1 MEEAASIAGW
11 CVIPSVCYWPYH
23 WMNDCTVSCYLNQ
36 WSTSVWFQQLHPCS
50 VWLTSGSFY
59 VQSVLRLDVCPQ
71 SNYVL
76 CPTITNRETL
86 LTNIFKII
94 RIKLFIHQ
102 TSKYDVASVHELFK
116 PSPVC
121 GGLFFGS
128 HFNSCLEAKNTE
140 DPGDHTTLQSVTA
153 GDEENWFCA
162 CAPKKKIFLN

>member
-1 MEEAASIAGW
+1 MVSTAPPMQ
-11 CVIPSVCYWPYH
+11 CVINIWFFLCTISVEIY
-23 WMNDCTVSCYLNQ
+23 
-36 WSTSVWFQQLHPCS
+36 
-50 VWLTSGSFY
+50 
-59 VQSVLRLDVCPQ
+59 VCPQ

-153 GDEENWFCA
+153 GDEEN
-162 CAPKKKIFLN
+162 